1 MSRSV
6 LPRRRR
12 SATGRRRLSA
22 GFGALWLAACL
33 LPAGARLVGAEGG
46 LPQRLVLDPAAS
58 QVGFVLGATLHS
70 VKGSF
75 RVDRGVIGFDPDAGA
90 ANGRVVVDARSADTG
105 SDGRD
110 RKMHRDVLESE
121 RFPEIVFLP
130 ARLAV
135 ARRTPDEAD
144 VEISGT
150 VEIHG
155 VREPLSIPAT
165 LRREGDRVRIQG
177 RFSVPYVEWGMRD
190 YSNFVLRVA
199 PSVDV
204 SLDLAGRLEIS
215 P

>member
-1 MSRSV
+1 
-6 LPRRRR
+6 
-12 SATGRRRLSA
+12 
-22 GFGALWLAACL
+22 
-33 LPAGARLVGAEGG
+33 
-46 LPQRLVLDPAAS
+46 
-58 QVGFVLGATLHS
+58 
-70 VKGSF
+70 
-75 RVDRGVIGFDPDAGA
+75 
-90 ANGRVVVDARSADTG
+90 
-105 SDGRD
+105 
-110 RKMHRDVLESE
+110 MHRDVLESE
-121 RFPEIVFLP
+121 RFAEIVFLP
-130 ARLAV
+130 ERLAV